1 MNKKIKM
8 LAVSAAM
15 LVAGLSITSCGGTS
29 DKEIAESAINRLPTA
44 TIPNQIQ
51 STQLQLY
58 SEMTVSVNNVAKK
71 VNITYTATPAENFVF
86 GEAQQDGKY
95 YVEVKLPTE
104 TIDYTITATATFN
117 KATATKVFKGKLLPN
132 TDKPSET
139 STVAEALA
147 ATDGTIVTIKGVTAN
162 ARSGKGFFVVDSTG
176 AIFVFDK
183 GVSEG
188 KFQYGQT
195 VTVTA
200 TRGKNNGQYSYSSAQ
215 LVYGNDSSL
224 VVNGSGE
231 AFPTAGAKETTI
243 KEVKAWKTDKSE
255 DHSGKFIKVRAKIA
269 KYKNSHAGD
278 GEYAWLWEA
287 LNDDGYIQF
296 YASNSSVYEDEYA
309 DLVDKEADIYLAVY
323 DLQPNKKWRFAPL
336 YVKAVA

>member
-1 MNKKIKM
+1 MNKKFKM

-15 LVAGLSITSCGGTS
+15 LVAGFSITSCGGTS

-58 SEMTVSVNNVAKK
+58 SEMTVSVNNVANK
-71 VNITYTATPAENFVF
+71 VNITYTATPAENFNF

-147 ATDGTIVTIKGVTAN
+147 ATDGTIVTIKGVTADS
-162 ARSGKGFFVVDSTG
+162 RSGKGFFVVDSTG

-200 TRGKNNGQYSYSSAQ
+200 TRGKNNGQYNYSSAQ
-215 LVYGNDSSL
+215 LVYGSDSSL

-231 AFPTAGAKETTI
+231 AFPTAGATETTI
-243 KEVKAWKTDKSE
+243 EAIRAWKGEKTE
-255 DHSGKFIKVRAKIA
+255 DHSGQFVKVRATLKRESKTGNDGKPYISWKAYSGDTSITLYA
-269 KYKNSHAGD
+269 KD
-278 GEYAWLWEA
+278 GTLYDEQF
-287 LNDDGYIQF
+287 NDF
-296 YASNSSVYEDEYA
+296 
-309 DLVDKEADIYLAVY
+309 VDKEADLYLAVY
-323 DLQPNKKWRFAPL
+323 DLKIGGYWRTSLLFA
-336 YVKAVA
+336 KTVA